1 MRNRIRIYVAGE
13 DRILRESLAANLA
26 TQADFEIVG
35 NGAPADALQA
45 ITDNPVN
52 IVILDA
58 DALGEVAQ
66 ALVESSAAKE
76 LKCRFLVMTAGMPQ
90 LDAVWFL
97 RHGVSGLF
105 LKRNSVEDL
114 LEAIRTIATE
124 GKWLDQPFLRLV
136 LSNLGGGGRPNS
148 VPVLTHREHATLRWL
163 VEGCTNK
170 QIGEHL
176 GISEAAVKATLQ
188 RLFEK
193 MGVRTRGHLIRL
205 AVEQQKVIG

>member
-1 MRNRIRIYVAGE
+1 MANPIRIYVAGE
-13 DRILRESLAANLA
+13 DRILRESLASNLA
-26 TQADFEIVG
+26 KQADFEITG
-35 NGAPADALQA
+35 NGPPGSALEA
-45 ITDNPVN
+45 ITNTPVDL
-52 IVILDA
+52 IILDA

-66 ALVESSAAKE
+66 SLVENVTEKSLGA
-76 LKCRFLVMTAGMPQ
+76 RFLVMTAGMPQ

-105 LKRNSVEDL
+105 LKRNSVEEL
-114 LEAIRTIATE
+114 LEAIRTIADE

-136 LSNLGGGGRPNS
+136 LSNLGGTAKSGS
-148 VPVLTHREHATLRWL
+148 VPVLTQREHATLRWL

-176 GISEAAVKATLQ
+176 SISEAAVKATLQ

-205 AVEQQKVIG
+205 AVEQQKLIG